1 MVLEECGFWDDAVE
15 GTREIFDKFLS
26 KPVLT
31 PTPQQIITA
40 YFSVR
45 VIRRTVAL
53 DSLMEVYLYNE
64 ALPLIRCAY
73 EDWVALAYILEGDSR
88 ERWQDFKTDVSKM
101 DAKVYNGFL
110 ELAGSASATEIF
122 GEPPPEVTSLLDQP
136 NRNLRPRGGKLWKA
150 MAEDVGL
157 GSLHDFAYVYLS
169 NMIHGSFKSTLDVYK
184 HSEGVQ
190 GEDVIKVQA
199 PVMDEDDNA
208 QWSFWTCWFNLT
220 FLTLDGL
227 EFCYDFESYSDDL
240 DEISRENNDHE
251 TLATCVLVRESVSNN
266 HI

>member
-73 EDWVALAYILEGDSR
+73 EDWITLAYVLVQDSKAR
-88 ERWQDFKTDVSKM
+88 CEKFQQDISKM
-101 DAKVYNGFL
+101 DAQVFEGYK
-110 ELAGSASATEIF
+110 
-122 GEPPPEVTSLLDQP
+122 
-136 NRNLRPRGGKLWKA
+136 KLT
-150 MAEDVGL
+150 
-157 GSLHDFAYVYLS
+157 
-169 NMIHGSFKSTLDVYK
+169 NPT
-184 HSEGVQ
+184 
-190 GEDVIKVQA
+190 
-199 PVMDEDDNA
+199 
-208 QWSFWTCWFNLT
+208 T
-220 FLTLDGL
+220 
-227 EFCYDFESYSDDL
+227 
-240 DEISRENNDHE
+240 
-251 TLATCVLVRESVSNN
+251 
-266 HI
+266 

>member
-1 MVLEECGFWDDAVE
+1 MW
-15 GTREIFDKFLS
+15 EIASEALTEVFSKFLS
-26 KPVLT
+26 KPVHFS
-31 PTPQQIITA
+31 TPQQEA
-40 YFSVR
+40 AGFYSVR
-45 VIRRTVAL
+45 VLRRVVAL
-53 DSLMEVYLYNE
+53 GSLFEEYLYYE
-64 ALPLIRCAY
+64 ALPLVRCAY

-199 PVMDEDDNA
+199 PVMDEDDEA
-208 QWSFWTCWFNLT
+208 QWSLWAWWFNLRI
-220 FLTLDGL
+220 LTLAGR
-227 EFCYDFESYSDDL
+227 EFGYDFESYSDDL